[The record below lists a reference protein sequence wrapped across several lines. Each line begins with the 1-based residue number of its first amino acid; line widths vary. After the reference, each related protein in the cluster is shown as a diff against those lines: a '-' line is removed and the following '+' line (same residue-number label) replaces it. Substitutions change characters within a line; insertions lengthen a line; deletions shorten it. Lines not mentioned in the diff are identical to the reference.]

1 MILASAARL
10 VRETSA
16 AARCMRSRATPVM
29 EKARETAMPR
39 MNSSTTST
47 KPACTRCRS
56 PIVASERRSTIM
68 SAASARTRTSRDTAP
83 IRQSSANRNAEM
95 TMTSIT
101 PVTTCRNCQTSHIS
115 ASTIVVVS
123 TLAISPSRVRLKYP
137 MGERLRRAPIRIRS
151 SAIATKPR
159 GLMRVVMYQRQAI
172 CPMAPTRSMAV
183 IPQTV
188 AAETSS

>member
-1 MILASAARL
+1 
-10 VRETSA
+10 
-16 AARCMRSRATPVM
+16 
-29 EKARETAMPR
+29 
-39 MNSSTTST
+39 
-47 KPACTRCRS
+47 
-56 PIVASERRSTIM
+56 
-68 SAASARTRTSRDTAP
+68 
-83 IRQSSANRNAEM
+83 
-95 TMTSIT
+95 
-101 PVTTCRNCQTSHIS
+101 
-115 ASTIVVVS
+115 
-123 TLAISPSRVRLKYP
+123 